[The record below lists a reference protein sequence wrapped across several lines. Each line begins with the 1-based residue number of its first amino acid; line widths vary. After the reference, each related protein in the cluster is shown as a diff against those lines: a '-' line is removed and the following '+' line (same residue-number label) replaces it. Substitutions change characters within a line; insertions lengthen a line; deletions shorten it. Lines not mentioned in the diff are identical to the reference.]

1 MLQTENTFEA
11 NLKVGCFEQFNV
23 LGSAEASFALELEGR
38 AISER
43 RGKSENCCSYQQSC
57 QINCS
62 AECELTFAR
71 RSRQYF
77 SSHVEVLFNGSKC
90 LQTYALSC
98 LIENI

>member
-11 NLKVGCFEQFNV
+11 NLKALQSGVLNNSMF

-62 AECELTFAR
+62 AESELIFAR
-71 RSRQYF
+71 RFRQYF
-77 SSHVEVLFNGSKC
+77 K
-90 LQTYALSC
+90 
-98 LIENI
+98 